1 MKKTF
6 SLLLC
11 LLLFLS
17 VLAECGE
24 AVASPQND
32 TTQLQE
38 VLTARPSVSGRLHV
52 EGTKLADEAGQTVV
66 LRGVC
71 I

>member
-17 VLAECGE
+17 VLAECRE
-24 AVASPQND
+24 AAASPQND
-32 TTQLQE
+32 TTQLQV

-52 EGTKLADEAGQTVV
+52 EGTKLADETGQAVV